1 MFDIVSQTRYNSGI
15 ENQKFVNL
23 MAELKRDIVKYI
35 RDRAKNNYDKGS
47 ECYIC
52 GTDLKLDF
60 HHYYSLA
67 PLIHNWMKKTGHDPK
82 YILAIRDDFIEEHW
96 AE

>member
-1 MFDIVSQTRYNSGI
+1 
-15 ENQKFVNL
+15 

-35 RDRAKNNYDKGS
+35 RDRAKNKYEKGS

-52 GTDLKLDF
+52 GAEVKLDF

-82 YILAIRDDFIEEHW
+82 YILSIRDDFTEAHW